1 MARSPNFTKSFSGGW
16 GAEWGNGRHPAR
28 RRGPEKAV
36 PSFKEFSGA
45 KTVAPITIASKMQLD
60 LAIQCSLDPEVRAL
74 SFLPA

>member
-60 LAIQCSLDPEVRAL
+60 LAIQCSLDPRLELFR
-74 SFLPA
+74 SYPA